1 MEYIQY
7 YNENRIQEKLGYVSP
22 IEYRENTVS

>member
-1 MEYIQY
+1 
-7 YNENRIQEKLGYVSP
+7 NENRIQEKLGYVSP